1 MLVMNRRVRKGIRPG
16 PGATPGFSVLCW
28 QLVSF
33 ALATVSAGA
42 ESPPF
47 GFADLEIFRVS
58 DGSVALRIHDMNGD
72 GRSDVVYAHNTDT
85 SIRILTQRDE
95 ASRTEA
101 EREEASGPTDVDPRL
116 NELTSDSRFETRK
129 IYTEKRILSLQIGD
143 FDGDK
148 RPDLVYYGDPREL
161 VVTYQ
166 AGDWKRT
173 DKFTIRD
180 GSPSGDGL
188 AVGDLDN
195 DGRDDVALLGAG

>member
-95 ASRTEA
+95 ARPAPRT
-101 EREEASGPTDVDPRL
+101 S
-116 NELTSDSRFETRK
+116 TR
-129 IYTEKRILSLQIGD
+129 
-143 FDGDK
+143 
-148 RPDLVYYGDPREL
+148 
-161 VVTYQ
+161 
-166 AGDWKRT
+166 A
-173 DKFTIRD
+173 
-180 GSPSGDGL
+180 
-188 AVGDLDN
+188 
-195 DGRDDVALLGAG
+195 